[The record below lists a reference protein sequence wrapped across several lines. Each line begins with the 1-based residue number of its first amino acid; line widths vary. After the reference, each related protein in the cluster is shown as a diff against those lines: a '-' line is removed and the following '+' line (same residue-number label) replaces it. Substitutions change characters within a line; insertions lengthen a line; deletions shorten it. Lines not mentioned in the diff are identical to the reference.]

1 MAAAESFRAPSGT
14 HDVLWPESFR
24 WERFSERFSQAAEA
38 LGFGLIQTP
47 TFEDLGVFKRGIG
60 ENNDVVGKEMYVFED
75 RGGRQM
81 ALRPEGTASVVRAFV
96 QHRPVTP
103 FKAWYLTPSF
113 RYERPQAGRFREH
126 HQVGVELIGTADA
139 DADVEVIALAENFLR
154 SLGLSAF
161 TTQLGTMGDAACRPA
176 YLEKLTAYLEAKES
190 GLCEEHQPKW
200 RANPLRILDCK
211 KSSCVSVAD
220 AGPMLLDHLCED
232 CALHHERV
240 LEGLAEAGIA
250 VVANPKLVRGFDYY
264 TRTTF
269 EFSSSA
275 LDGAQNALGGG
286 GRYDG
291 LVEMLGGPQNPGI
304 GFGMGIERVLLACD
318 AEGVFTAPAPQPE
331 VFVIDV
337 TDGRAARGLAL
348 ELRRHGIRVERAFDA
363 RSLKSQLKQ
372 ADRSGALLALIV
384 GSREI
389 EEGMVTLRDLRD
401 GAQES
406 VVASDIVAAT
416 VTALGREGQ

>member
-1 MAAAESFRAPSGT
+1 
-14 HDVLWPESFR
+14 
-24 WERFSERFSQAAEA
+24 
-38 LGFGLIQTP
+38 
-47 TFEDLGVFKRGIG
+47 
-60 ENNDVVGKEMYVFED
+60 
-75 RGGRQM
+75 
-81 ALRPEGTASVVRAFV
+81 
-96 QHRPVTP
+96 
-103 FKAWYLTPSF
+103 
-113 RYERPQAGRFREH
+113 
-126 HQVGVELIGTADA
+126 
-139 DADVEVIALAENFLR
+139 
-154 SLGLSAF
+154 
-161 TTQLGTMGDAACRPA
+161 
-176 YLEKLTAYLEAKES
+176 
-190 GLCEEHQPKW
+190 
-200 RANPLRILDCK
+200 
-211 KSSCVSVAD
+211 
-220 AGPMLLDHLCED
+220 
-232 CALHHERV
+232 
-240 LEGLAEAGIA
+240 
-250 VVANPKLVRGFDYY
+250 VANPKLVRGFDYY

-318 AEGVFTAPAPQPE
+318 AEGVFAAPAPQPE

>member
-1 MAAAESFRAPSGT
+1 
-14 HDVLWPESFR
+14 
-24 WERFSERFSQAAEA
+24 
-38 LGFGLIQTP
+38 
-47 TFEDLGVFKRGIG
+47 
-60 ENNDVVGKEMYVFED
+60 
-75 RGGRQM
+75 M

-113 RYERPQAGRFREH
+113 RYERPQEGRFREH

-240 LEGLAEAGIA
+240 LEGLAEAGIG

-348 ELRRHGIRVERAFDA
+348 ALRRHGIRVERAFDA